1 MTLRFNPTQENR
13 MKRSLFTFIVALLS
27 LSSQYQ
33 AHGQGSELYG
43 SGMKIKLSD
52 DGSKFIR
59 FVTWH
64 QVWTHFS
71 ENNTGS
77 MRLNNPAESTL
88 DFGIRR
94 SRMLIH
100 SQLSPRFLILTHFGI
115 NNQSAVAGGY
125 NATADGKKPQL
136 FVHDAWGEYKVS
148 TGNQLYI
155 GAGLHY
161 WNGITRMNSAS
172 TLNFLG
178 VDAPIFNWPNIDAA
192 DQFARYLG
200 VYAKGQLGR
209 LDYRI
214 SANDPF
220 ATNTAGALDSI
231 RAQYNPRNISK
242 MYQGYFQYFFKDKE
256 ANVLPF
262 TVGSYLGSKNV
273 FNVGAGFLTIQ
284 DAMWIK
290 QGADTV
296 YQAQNL
302 FGLDVFYDH
311 PLNKEKGTAVT
322 FYGAWMNYN
331 FGKDYVRFIG
341 ILNPATGSSALRGN
355 ASPLIGTGNILFG
368 QLGYLLPKSFLGSKC
383 RVQPYVEFSHLRLE
397 GLKDASGS
405 MVPVSIFDAGAN
417 FFLEGHH
424 AKITINYKNRPDV
437 TNVNDVKSRSEV
449 VIQAMVYL

>member
-1 MTLRFNPTQENR
+1 
-13 MKRSLFTFIVALLS
+13 MKRTLFVLFFGLLAV
-27 LSSQYQ
+27 LHCRQ
-33 AHGQGSELYG
+33 ASAQGSDLYG
-43 SGMKIKLSD
+43 SGIKLKLSD
-52 DGSKFIR
+52 DGSKYIR
-59 FVTWH
+59 FITWH
-64 QVWTHFS
+64 QVWAHYS

-77 MRLNNPAESTL
+77 VRLNNPADNTL
-88 DFGIRR
+88 DFAIRR
-94 SRMLIH
+94 SRMLMLTQI
-100 SQLSPRFLILTHFGI
+100 SPRFLILTHFGI

-125 NATADGKKPQL
+125 NAIDGKKPQL
-136 FVHDAWGEYKVS
+136 FIHDAWTEYKVS
-148 TGNQLYI
+148 KGAQLYV

-178 VDAPIFNWPNIDAA
+178 IDAPIFNWPNIDGA

-214 SANDPF
+214 SVNDPF
-220 ATNTAGALDSI
+220 ATNMSGALDTI

-256 ANVLPF
+256 SNVLPF

-273 FNVGAGFLTIQ
+273 FNIGAGFLTNQ
-284 DAMWIK
+284 DATWIK

-296 YQAQNL
+296 YHAQNL
-302 FGLDVFYDH
+302 FGVDVFYDH

-331 FGKDYVRFIG
+331 FGKDYVRYIG

-368 QLGYLLPKSFLGSKC
+368 QLGYLLPKSLLGNKC
-383 RVQPYVEFSHLRLE
+383 RVQPYVEFSHLRFD
-397 GLKDASGS
+397 GLKDASGT
-405 MVPVSIFDAGAN
+405 MVPVSIFDAGVN

-424 AKITINYKNRPDV
+424 AKITLNYKNRPDV
-437 TNVNDVKSRSEV
+437 TNVNDVKNRSEV
-449 VIQAMVYL
+449 VVQAMIYL